1 MNHSFLARSTG
12 LFIVF
17 FAAWGMVANQVLAQ
31 NLSGPAA
38 ASSASVSGSAALS
51 GLNPSTLPSNI
62 TLPPGVQLPLGVA
75 LPKGMTVNAPRQANQ
90 LSPDVITPN
99 TKSEKNANNSEM
111 NIEALV
117 PNPFQAFIAQT
128 TGKSLLIYGQNLFER
143 GNPFAA
149 LESVPVPG
157 NYILGPGDEITL
169 KIYSS
174 AIDIDQRFV
183 INRDGTVVLPKIGP
197 VVLAG
202 TKVSEVETRLKAQ
215 LSRLISDFNV
225 YVSVAQLKGI
235 EIYVV
240 GQTRKPGKFIVSS
253 VSTLINA
260 LFATGGPNSNG
271 SMRQIQLVRQGKVV
285 GTVDL
290 YNFLLTGDSSKDLVL
305 MAGDVINIPPI
316 GPQVALLGSI
326 PNQAV
331 YELLP
336 QQSAAT
342 LESVIRQAGKLPV
355 FTSPLQASIERIDSS
370 KEKPLSAMTV
380 ALDAQGLATT
390 LKDGDVVTLFPI
402 KPAFDNAISLRI
414 LGEQSIRVPLKE
426 GAKIKDIFPTRES
439 LFTSAYF
446 LRRFNPPQPSSEVT
460 SDLNRIR
467 KNALLDQINW
477 EYALIER
484 INPDDLKPEIISFDL
499 GKAISMSDSNQNIT
513 LRPGD
518 VLTVFS
524 FKDIQAPVERQ
535 TRIVKIQGEVR
546 APGIYQLGANET
558 LSQVIA
564 KAGGLTNQAYL
575 FGTQLSRESVR
586 AQQKENLNQVIKRLE
601 SQMSSFEKTID
612 VSSQQNIESSQRLQ
626 TMNRVQAEQKVA
638 ALKSLVPNGRIAL
651 ELNPYKPVLP
661 EMALEDGDE
670 ITVPRVPTAVTAV
683 GAVYNES
690 ALIYKP
696 GRSVSDYLK
705 VAGVTNTAEREWI
718 FVARADGS
726 IKAPDLDA
734 WIFSGNV
741 SSLELMPGDT
751 IVVPEKIIRETG
763 YSVFMRGLKDWTQVL
778 GQLGLTAAAIKVLR

>member
-1 MNHSFLARSTG
+1 MNHSFLARPAG

-17 FAAWGMVANQVLAQ
+17 AVCGMVVNQAQ
-31 NLSGPAA
+31 AQSLSGPATP
-38 ASSASVSGSAALS
+38 SSSGSMSGAAGLS
-51 GLNPSTLPSNI
+51 GLNPATIPSNI
-62 TLPPGVQLPLGVA
+62 TLPPGVQLPPGIT
-75 LPKGMTVNAPRQANQ
+75 LPKGVTVN
-90 LSPDVITPN
+90 TPN
-99 TKSEKNANNSEM
+99 QSNPAPTDGSTPKAKTDNVANTVVM
-111 NIEALV
+111 GIEALT
-117 PNPFQAFIAQT
+117 PNSFQTFIAQT
-128 TGKSLLIYGQNLFER
+128 TGKSLPIYGQNLFER

-174 AIDIDQRFV
+174 AIDIDQRFL

-202 TKVSEVETRLKAQ
+202 TKVSEVESRLKAQ

-271 SMRQIQLVRQGKVV
+271 TMRQIQLVRQGKVV

-380 ALDAQGLATT
+380 ALDAQGLATS

-446 LRRFNPPQPSSEVT
+446 LRRFDPPRSSVGVND
-460 SDLNRIR
+460 DLGRIR
-467 KNALLDQINW
+467 NNALLDQINW
-477 EYALIER
+477 EYAMIER
-484 INPDDLKPEIISFDL
+484 IKPDDLKPEIISFDL
-499 GKAISMSDSNQNIT
+499 GKAISVADSNQNIS

-518 VLTVFS
+518 ILTVFS
-524 FKDIQAPVERQ
+524 LKDIQVPVERQ
-535 TRIVKIQGEVR
+535 TRVVKVQGEVR
-546 APGIYQLGANET
+546 APGIYQLSANET
-558 LSQVIA
+558 LAQVIA

-601 SQMSSFEKTID
+601 SQMSSYEKTID

-638 ALKSLVPNGRIAL
+638 ALRNLVPNGRIAL

-661 EMALEDGDE
+661 EMSLEDGDE
-670 ITVPRVPTAVTAV
+670 ITIPRTPTAVTAV

-705 VAGVTNTAEREWI
+705 VAGVTITAERDWI
-718 FVARADGS
+718 FVARADGT
-726 IKAPDLDA
+726 IRAPDRDA

-763 YSVFMRGLKDWTQVL
+763 YSVFMRGLRDWTQVL